1 MNVTLLTAHRIL
13 IGTAVAFFT
22 YYGLW
27 EFAGWR
33 ATGTGGGVIRGAV
46 SLLAAGGL
54 GLYFLTLRQKGGPGG
69 RGGPG
74 AAAGGAR
81 GGGR

>member
-1 MNVTLLTAHRIL
+1 MTLLTAHRIL
-13 IGTAVAFFT
+13 IGTAVAFFI

-33 ATGTGGGVIRGAV
+33 VTGAAGGIVRGAV
-46 SLLAAGGL
+46 SLAGAGGL
-54 GLYFLTLRQKGGPGG
+54 GWYFLTLRQRG
-69 RGGPG
+69 RPDGKAGPG
-74 AAAGGAR
+74 AAAR